1 MTQPQSP
8 TDLACPPFPLTL
20 ALFIAREVPLLAE
33 ADFQE
38 DQEQATRQSGRH
50 QDDCENFARHPLDQ
64 GGTSTAC
71 DDQRGRRA
79 KRSDA

>member
-1 MTQPQSP
+1 M
-8 TDLACPPFPLTL
+8 DLACPSFPLTPT
-20 ALFIAREVPLLAE
+20 LFIAREVSLLAE

-38 DQEQATRQSGRH
+38 DQEQAPRQSGRH

-64 GGTSTAC
+64 GGTSSDC
-71 DDQRGRRA
+71 DDQRGCRA